1 MTLGPEKLRSIHS
14 LSYLLINYFIQKPK
28 LVTFSTVRLKYCSRP
43 SFKAHSDLPQWSADS
58 TVSVHV
64 EIEKFLHICGNT
76 TVHWA
81 IGTGVNEPLL
91 ILD

>member
-58 TVSVHV
+58 TVDCPRRDR
-64 EIEKFLHICGNT
+64 EIPTYLWKHNCPLGN
-76 TVHWA
+76 WYWC
-81 IGTGVNEPLL
+81 E
-91 ILD
+91 